1 MPGHLLNRE
10 VTLKELLAL
19 LALWNQGVTVLAI
32 SQARGSSLFLPQPDG
47 QPGTTLKWRGGAV
60 QHLSPLIL
68 EQGVRLTKCCTPHR
82 ASA

>member
-1 MPGHLLNRE
+1 MPGHLLNCE

-32 SQARGSSLFLPQPDG
+32 SQARGSSPFLPQPDG
-47 QPGTTLKWRGGAV
+47 QPGTTLKWQGGAV

-68 EQGVRLTKCCTPHR
+68 VQGVRLTR
-82 ASA
+82 